1 MTERYVCIH
10 AHFYQPPRENPW
22 LEELELQDSAYPY
35 HDWNER
41 ITAEC
46 YAPNTSSRILDHEQ
60 RIIDIVNNYSKT
72 SFNFGPT
79 LLSWMAR
86 RRPEVY
92 GAVLEADRISME
104 RFSGHGSAIAQVY
117 NHMIM
122 PLAERRDKFTQAFWG
137 VRDFEKRFNRP
148 PEGMWLPETAVDT
161 ETLEVLAGLGIK
173 FTILSPRQALR
184 VRVLGAKD
192 WDDVSG
198 GKVDPTMAYACSLP
212 SGKTMNVFF
221 YDGPISHD
229 VAFGRLLKD
238 GEAFAKRLLSA
249 FPEGSKGPRLVH
261 IAADGETYGHHQRYG
276 DMALAYCLYFIE
288 SSETVSLTNYG
299 EYLEKY
305 PPTHEVELIEN
316 SSWSCVHGVERWRD
330 DCGCKTGMHAGWSQG
345 WRRPL
350 KQAMDWLMD
359 RLADIYE
366 RESAGL
372 LKDPWTARAGYIAVL
387 LDGNKKES
395 FLKKHSKTELSD
407 QEKIKVLKLLE
418 MQRNS
423 MLMHTSCGWF
433 FDEISGIETV
443 QVMQYAAKAMQY
455 AKEITGENL
464 EPGYLD
470 FLESAPSNVYR
481 NGRQVYEL
489 FVRPAMVN
497 LYRVGAHYA
506 MSSLFE
512 DYPEDIR
519 IYCYS
524 GKKEVYNRIDAGRN
538 RLVTGKALLSSGV
551 TGEGKDLSFAAL
563 HFGDQ
568 NISCGVQDFPGA
580 EAFASMEEALAGAF
594 ERGDVPA
601 VIRLMDSHFGT
612 GSYTLWHLFRDEQ
625 RKITNEMLLATNND
639 IEAFHRRVFEDHYGT
654 MELLRKLGIPLPRQL
669 GFPAEFILNLD
680 LKELLKRPDL
690 DLGELEGIIGKLR
703 DLQVPIDSE
712 AIGYVASHWITA
724 RMEEISS
731 DSARLT
737 ELERLRDVLKLLRAA
752 PVKLNLWKAQNLYFA
767 LGKKAL
773 PEARK
778 KSVEGDEA
786 SRRWTGVFIDL
797 GNYFHVR
804 AW

>member
-524 GKKEVYNRIDAGRN
+524 SKKEVYNRIDAGRN

-601 VIRLMDSHFGT
+601 VIRLMDRHFPFN
-612 GSYTLWHLFRDEQ
+612 YTVWHLFKDEQ
-625 RKITNEMLLATNND
+625 RRILGQILSLTYEEIENSYRHIYAENYTLMNFFHSLHIPVPRPVYVAAEYIVNLDMKRVLNEEATDVKRLERLIDDIGRWSIGLEKGMEVIASTKITSLMK
-639 IEAFHRRVFEDHYGT
+639 AFSLNPEDASL
-654 MELLRKLGIPLPRQL
+654 MERMRAVLG
-669 GFPAEFILNLD
+669 
-680 LKELLKRPDL
+680 LLKRIPVEL
-690 DLGELEGIIGKLR
+690 DLWEAQNFYFSVARRLYKYKKKMAGKDDASGQWLEQFR
-703 DLQVPIDSE
+703 DL
-712 AIGYVASHWITA
+712 G
-724 RMEEISS
+724 RN
-731 DSARLT
+731 
-737 ELERLRDVLKLLRAA
+737 LKVR
-752 PVKLNLWKAQNLYFA
+752 
-767 LGKKAL
+767 
-773 PEARK
+773 
-778 KSVEGDEA
+778 VE
-786 SRRWTGVFIDL
+786 
-797 GNYFHVR
+797 
-804 AW
+804 

>member
-524 GKKEVYNRIDAGRN
+524 SKKEVYNRIDAGRN
-538 RLVTGKALLSSGV
+538 RLVTGKALLSLALGIISVGVLMVTTRFVMDAVWGPPLGVALLVVAGVLSAVAIMGLVGSVARTPEGAGNLGAIIAVTLGMLGGTFFPVGQGDDLLSKLTFLTPHAWFMGGLADISGGAEW
-551 TGEGKDLSFAAL
+551 TAAL
-563 HFGDQ
+563 PSVAALLVFSLVLGSVAWVVLRRR
-568 NISCGVQDFPGA
+568 IA
-580 EAFASMEEALAGAF
+580 E
-594 ERGDVPA
+594 
-601 VIRLMDSHFGT
+601 
-612 GSYTLWHLFRDEQ
+612 
-625 RKITNEMLLATNND
+625 
-639 IEAFHRRVFEDHYGT
+639 
-654 MELLRKLGIPLPRQL
+654 
-669 GFPAEFILNLD
+669 
-680 LKELLKRPDL
+680 
-690 DLGELEGIIGKLR
+690 
-703 DLQVPIDSE
+703 
-712 AIGYVASHWITA
+712 
-724 RMEEISS
+724 
-731 DSARLT
+731 
-737 ELERLRDVLKLLRAA
+737 
-752 PVKLNLWKAQNLYFA
+752 
-767 LGKKAL
+767 
-773 PEARK
+773 
-778 KSVEGDEA
+778 
-786 SRRWTGVFIDL
+786 
-797 GNYFHVR
+797 
-804 AW
+804 